1 MRSSIQITE
10 PMINDF
16 LRYSEENNLFSPG
29 DRILLAVSGGI
40 DSMVMAHIFSRT
52 VKSIAI
58 AHCNFCLRGVESD
71 LDEELV
77 REFSA
82 GNNISFRSKRFS
94 TMEYASEKHI
104 SVQMAAR
111 DLRYAWFEEI
121 RKTEGFDTVA
131 VAHNLNDNIETMLIN
146 LTRGTGL
153 TGLTGMRPLAGR
165 IIRPLLFATREM
177 IEKYAETH
185 SVAFREDKSNA
196 ETKYL
201 RNRIRH
207 KIIPLLI
214 EINPS
219 AETTLNET
227 SLRLA
232 GADEIVT
239 AFTES
244 LRKRIITKKKG
255 YLSADITALH
265 KWLHNHTLIFELF
278 RPYGITG
285 SQVMD
290 LISVI
295 RGDTGS
301 KVITGDYRII
311 RNREELIITGKG
323 KEEEIP
329 VKVSE
334 ISGFTRAGR
343 IESAH
348 ISDISDA
355 FKIPDDPLTGCFDG
369 DKVTYPVEIRSWRPG
384 DFFYPLGMDHRKKI
398 SDYLTDTRCPLPER
412 ENALVMESEGKIIW
426 LVGKRIDNR
435 FRITC
440 STRKALVIKSKPWD
454 YLVP

>member
-1 MRSSIQITE
+1 M
-10 PMINDF
+10 
-16 LRYSEENNLFSPG
+16 FSPG
-29 DRILLAVSGGI
+29 DKILLAVSGGI
-40 DSMVMAHIFSRT
+40 DSMVMAHIFSKT
-52 VKSIAI
+52 VESFAI

-82 GNNISFRSKRFS
+82 GNNIKFHSRRFS
-94 TMEYASEKHI
+94 TQEYASEKHI

-111 DLRYAWFEEI
+111 ELRYTWFEEI
-121 RKTEGFDTVA
+121 RKREGFDTIA
-131 VAHNLNDNIETMLIN
+131 VAHNLNDNIETLLIN

-153 TGLTGMRPLAGR
+153 TGLTGMRPLAGN
-165 IIRPLLFATREM
+165 IIRPLLFATRDM
-177 IEKYAETH
+177 IVRYAGTH
-185 SVAFREDKSNA
+185 SVPFREDKSNA

-207 KIIPLLI
+207 KIIPLLL

-239 AFTES
+239 VFTEK
-244 LRKRIITKKKG
+244 LRKRIISKKKG
-255 YLSADITALH
+255 YLSADIIGLQR
-265 KWLHNHTLIFELF
+265 WLHNNTLIFELF

-285 SQVMD
+285 SQVRD
-290 LISVI
+290 LVSVI
-295 RGDTGS
+295 RGDTGG

-311 RNREELIITGKG
+311 RNREELIITGKE
-323 KEEEIP
+323 KEEDMP
-329 VKVSE
+329 VIVTQ
-334 ISGFTRAGR
+334 ISGFLMARR

-348 ISDISDA
+348 IADISDA
-355 FKIPDDPLTGCFDG
+355 FKIPDDQLTGCFDG
-369 DKVTYPVEIRSWRPG
+369 DKVNYPVVIRAWRPG

-412 ENALVMESEGKIIW
+412 ENALVMESEGKIVW

-435 FRITC
+435 FRITS
-440 STRKALVIKSKPWD
+440 STRKALIIKSKPRD